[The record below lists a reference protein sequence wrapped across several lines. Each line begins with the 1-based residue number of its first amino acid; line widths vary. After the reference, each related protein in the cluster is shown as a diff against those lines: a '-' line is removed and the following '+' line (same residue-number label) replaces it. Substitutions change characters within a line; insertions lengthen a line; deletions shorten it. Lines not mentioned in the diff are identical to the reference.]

1 MFGEH
6 VFISVLRKIAI
17 SYKGTKWASPLQLSF
32 PSILMGDAH
41 FVRRC
46 AAAFAAFLCTSCASR
61 GAFYDIGNEV
71 SYIIKKQTLLLRSV
85 ICVLFYVPSKLHTKN
100 HPFPITLLGYA
111 LDLLVTVS
119 TMCYHT
125 STSAL
130 STSSSSRGLTNL
142 TLWDISS

>member
-1 MFGEH
+1 MNLTNIE
-6 VFISVLRKIAI
+6 L
-17 SYKGTKWASPLQLSF
+17 SYKEKKTTPIGAALSF
-32 PSILMGDAH
+32 HLYILYLQNCIQ
-41 FVRRC
+41 R
-46 AAAFAAFLCTSCASR
+46 
-61 GAFYDIGNEV
+61 I
-71 SYIIKKQTLLLRSV
+71 
-85 ICVLFYVPSKLHTKN
+85 

-119 TMCYHT
+119 SMCYHT